1 MESKPPDE
9 GVRLPIPG
17 STGIRGMKKQLSK
30 QFSKD
35 WRAENLDGD
44 GLAGAMVGRLQR
56 RRAARGK
63 STLLQLDD
71 DDPPGAA
78 PSPTGSFRPKAGRS
92 LSNSQ
97 GLGEEDPVPAT
108 PATPR
113 RKAHRSFT
121 MAQGLGEEDPIP
133 ATPTTASRLMML
145 TSAVATL
152 QSVSK
157 DSQDKKEEALN
168 VDPNEVILESESED
182 EEEEEVE
189 RDFLSALQRVQDSG
203 RLSIHEFRVFE
214 KELKEA
220 APNLFEDKSDMVI
233 LAGLQ
238 NTRPGKMPV
247 IFKITRC
254 LDRCTIY
261 VRIQPV
267 FTSTL

>member
-1 MESKPPDE
+1 
-9 GVRLPIPG
+9 
-17 STGIRGMKKQLSK
+17 
-30 QFSKD
+30 
-35 WRAENLDGD
+35 
-44 GLAGAMVGRLQR
+44 
-56 RRAARGK
+56 
-63 STLLQLDD
+63 
-71 DDPPGAA
+71 
-78 PSPTGSFRPKAGRS
+78 
-92 LSNSQ
+92 
-97 GLGEEDPVPAT
+97 
-108 PATPR
+108 
-113 RKAHRSFT
+113 
-121 MAQGLGEEDPIP
+121 
-133 ATPTTASRLMML
+133 MML

-254 LDRCTIY
+254 LDRCTTVYNTIY
-261 VRIQPV
+261 IYINAILQRCTRITYAELFLLW
-267 FTSTL
+267 FTWRLECTGWLVNNLLYSKS